1 MEGSAALLDRHG
13 VALQR
18 LFGQYCNGPS
28 TWALARRRME
38 QDQFLKVRLGGRAS
52 VASARITF
60 AQAGG
65 RRQSADPKES
75 RAGRENKTK
84 RRTKESRAGGAA
96 EGGRPGAASS
106 RRRSVTRGREPSAA
120 VGRLFASV

>member
-84 RRTKESRAGGAA
+84 RRTKGE
-96 EGGRPGAASS
+96 P
-106 RRRSVTRGREPSAA
+106 RGRGGGGWEA
-120 VGRLFASV
+120 GRGQQ